1 MLNFRFPSQE
11 DINLAEKI
19 ENSQIP
25 YQNAIG
31 DPIESLTCKS
41 SDHDRGTIFNL
52 LVNNQALGSRKSSN
66 HALDIDESRR
76 RQEKFKEQLI
86 NATKNQKPFEA
97 LHNSI
102 NEANG
107 NSDEISKEVHEKSRL
122 SSDQEK
128 LSNSLGNNGPDSSV
142 ASSVQAA
149 LNALQAGQLSLNQV
163 NKIINILFVKILYF
177 TRWSFDL
184 IIQLS
189 INSVISS
196 ITCTW
201 SPEPRLFLQIHSR
214 KC

>member
-31 DPIESLTCKS
+31 DPLESLTCKS

-107 NSDEISKEVHEKSRL
+107 NSDEISKEVQEKSRV

-163 NKIINILFVKILYF
+163 NKIMKIFFVKTQLYFKLWSFELIIILF
-177 TRWSFDL
+177 
-184 IIQLS
+184 
-189 INSVISS
+189 IN
-196 ITCTW
+196 
-201 SPEPRLFLQIHSR
+201 
-214 KC
+214 

>member
-1 MLNFRFPSQE
+1 MNFRFPSQE

-107 NSDEISKEVHEKSRL
+107 NSDEISKEIQEKSRL

-163 NKIINILFVKILYF
+163 NKIIKFFFVKMLYF
-177 TRWSFDL
+177 SL
-184 IIQLS
+184 
-189 INSVISS
+189 
-196 ITCTW
+196 
-201 SPEPRLFLQIHSR
+201 
-214 KC
+214 